1 MPFCVIADEA
11 FPLLTNLMRPFPGR
25 SKGNLPEDQ
34 IIFNYRYNLKW
45 PVCSMTNINFKCL

>member
-11 FPLLTNLMRPFPGR
+11 FPLLINLMRPFPGR